1 MDWFTRIEGVDELGS
16 AQSFFDFFELE
27 VDPLLLRSRHLH
39 IMAQFNQR
47 LTAAVPVHVVN
58 EEESDRA
65 DWRLARRLL
74 AESYQHTVA
83 GPLNTQSVLAVYQ
96 RNNGSFI
103 DWNELLEVRP

>member
-74 AESYQHTVA
+74 VDRK
-83 GPLNTQSVLAVYQ
+83 SVV
-96 RNNGSFI
+96 
-103 DWNELLEVRP
+103 